1 MIRSTLKRIGKQ
13 LLARVGAP
21 SAVPSP
27 AAPPPAPAE
36 PAAPPADVGAL
47 TRMEAGAQEVKERLD
62 AGEPVLLLDV
72 RSAEEL
78 RQGMIAGALHIP
90 LPELE
95 GRWRELEQADE
106 VVCYC
111 ASGGRSLRAAALLRE
126 KGLFNATSMD
136 GGVGAWL
143 DCGGAL
149 VPPGAARP

>member
-1 MIRSTLKRIGKQ
+1 MIRSTLKHLGAR

-21 SAVPSP
+21 AAVPSP
-27 AAPPPAPAE
+27 SAPPPAPAE
-36 PAAPPADVGAL
+36 PSAPPADVGAL
-47 TRMEAGAQEVKERLD
+47 TRMEAGAQEVKERID

-72 RSAEEL
+72 RTAEEL
-78 RQGMIAGALHIP
+78 RQGRIAGALHIP
-90 LPELE
+90 LDEL
-95 GRWRELEQADE
+95 GARWRELEKADE

-149 VPPGAARP
+149 VSG